1 MADFTTSAL
10 AWLRQSTT
18 GQGGA
23 IVIGT
28 AVALLEHQ
36 MSLETAIPVLAAGVL
51 LIVFPQ
57 SPAGVAPAVQQ
68 LATDGEALFNAFRA
82 GNEHG
87 LSSVEAAFNVVTPT
101 RLAGDVS
108 ELVSALHANTAATKE
123 VSAAP
128 PAATPPPSTPT

>member
-1 MADFTTSAL
+1 MADFTTAAFS
-10 AWLRQSTT
+10 WLRQSTT

-36 MSLETAIPVLAAGVL
+36 MTLETAIPVLAAGVL
-51 LIVFPQ
+51 LIIFPQ
-57 SPAGVAPAVQQ
+57 APAGVAPAVQQ
-68 LATDGEALFNAFRA
+68 LATDGEALFDAFKA
-82 GNEHG
+82 GNTHG

-123 VSAAP
+123 SSAALPASAP
-128 PAATPPPSTPT
+128 PSSTPT